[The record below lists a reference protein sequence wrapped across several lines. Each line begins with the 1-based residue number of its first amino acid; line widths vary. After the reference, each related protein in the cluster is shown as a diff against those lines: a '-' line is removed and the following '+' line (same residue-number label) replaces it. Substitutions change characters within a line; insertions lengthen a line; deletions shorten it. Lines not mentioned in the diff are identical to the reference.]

1 MLSAVRCTAPT
12 ALSFNLFCIKFVSQI
27 CFVRSFDALVVDVA
41 ASASAVLRADDVA
54 ASADAVVAADVV
66 FVNVDAVALKTNPT
80 IFLIDR
86 RSIFRYCFSLWFY
99 YPCLLI
105 YHVSL
110 LIFSI
115 NVELK
120 CNFVLCFSLPT

>member
-86 RSIFRYCFSLWFY
+86 RSIFCFSLSFY
-99 YPCLLI
+99 CPCLLI

-115 NVELK
+115 YVELK

>member
-54 ASADAVVAADVV
+54 ASADVV

-86 RSIFRYCFSLWFY
+86 RSIFRFCFSLWFY

>member
-41 ASASAVLRADDVA
+41 ASASAVLRADDV
-54 ASADAVVAADVV
+54 DAVE
-66 FVNVDAVALKTNPT
+66 LKTNPT

-86 RSIFRYCFSLWFY
+86 RSIFRFCFSLWFY